1 MRTVLAGVIVLVL
14 ALAVPG
20 AVEAQQG
27 GQDPPPPPPEAG
39 DTVQLVFERE
49 VFTYPTFQ
57 RRNPFAPLTGDE
69 SGPRFEQLRLMA
81 VLLSATPG
89 QSIAMLGSGSGDGA
103 RSYRVR
109 QGDVLGNMRIMRIDA
124 RQIVVEVDEF
134 GIRETRTLALQR
146 PGSADPGSDEPQQQD
161 VDAGAPPPDTAGD
174 TGVDPD
180 SAGATGTT
188 GVDPDSTGTTDMNG
202 TGGLA

>member
-1 MRTVLAGVIVLVL
+1 MRTVLAGVIILVV
-14 ALAVPG
+14 AFAVPG
-20 AVEAQQG
+20 TAE

-81 VLLSATPG
+81 VLLSGTPG
-89 QSIAMLGSGSGDGA
+89 QSIAMVGTGSGDGA
-103 RSYRVR
+103 RTYRVR
-109 QGDVLGNMRIMRIDA
+109 QGDVLGNIRIMRIDA

-134 GIRETRTLALQR
+134 GIRETRTLELQR
-146 PGSADPGSDEPQQQD
+146 PGSAAPGSGETEEQD